1 MVVKQNEQKMEG
13 YLTEYLQET
22 WLHRSSYYMSMNVDE
37 IIEALEENSG
47 EIREI
52 CETASKYAPDYDT
65 DKICKELLQEQ

>member
-1 MVVKQNEQKMEG
+1 
-13 YLTEYLQET
+13 
-22 WLHRSSYYMSMNVDE
+22 MSMNVDE